1 MVKKVS
7 HNHHRCRSF
16 GKGYGE
22 PSHQKVLENRILN
35 VFYKTLN
42 LEPCDPTIHPK
53 RSMLVECF
61 SMPRQRVRF
70 FSKKNNQMGT
80 INLVEASTLTR
91 RKTEGLH
98 MWIVTETKTPQTCNR
113 PTLHNNNTLKRWILI

>member
-61 SMPRQRVRF
+61 FNAKTNGSILRQ
-70 FSKKNNQMGT
+70 KKESNGNHQFG
-80 INLVEASTLTR
+80 
-91 RKTEGLH
+91 
-98 MWIVTETKTPQTCNR
+98 
-113 PTLHNNNTLKRWILI
+113 